1 MKTKIQKNGQFLVM
15 IIALSFLVTIGWTL
29 DANAEALLVQAQGSQ
44 GFAAP
49 GNREPANF
57 LVVVTGQLTGGP
69 VTNLDQPDFAIINH
83 FSLPWAKCGFSS
95 QIISFTN
102 VGTGAYQ
109 IQVGLPANIPGCTW
123 VRGNY
128 LAQVIVS
135 SGLDRGQTA
144 VTLSIKSAAS
154 RKHWPDRW

>member
-1 MKTKIQKNGQFLVM
+1 MKIRIKKNGQFLAM
-15 IIALSFLVTIGWTL
+15 MIALTFLVTVGWAL
-29 DANAEALLVQAQGSQ
+29 EANAEPLLVQAEGSQ

-49 GNREPANF
+49 GNREPADF
-57 LVVVTGQLTGGP
+57 LVVVTRQLTGDP
-69 VTNLDQPDFAIINH
+69 VTNLDQSDFAIINH
-83 FSLPWAKCGFSS
+83 FSLPGAKCGFSN
-95 QIISFTN
+95 QIISFVN

-109 IQVGLPANIPGCTW
+109 IQVGLPASIPSCTW

-128 LAQVIVS
+128 LAQVRVS
-135 SGLDRGQTA
+135 SGLDRGQTT